1 MSRLLSKP
9 FADAANGKNEQ
20 LSNLAAQ
27 GKKILGYFCTY
38 TPIELI
44 HASGFIPVRI
54 QGGPGTIT
62 EADSLTPS
70 FICPY
75 MRQALEKALA
85 GEYKYLSGIVQAYT
99 CDVACGLTQ
108 IWQENISAEVFHSIP
123 LPYNDG
129 VDSRKFFHAAIEE
142 LNLKMQ
148 HIGGAF
154 TEEALDA
161 SLGLYAEIRGL
172 VLELYRL
179 RYRRSLPLS
188 AADVLSVIQA
198 GFVTLPEDYLRMLKD
213 LIAEVKDAEALRASG
228 IPVLVSGSLI
238 EDPRILELL
247 EHAGGSVVADDLC
260 TGLRQFYP
268 PAGDGRT
275 AVERLIDRY
284 TRRLPCPARSRA
296 EERISVIFDLIRR
309 SGARAVVFLFQKFCT
324 PHLADHPVVS
334 AALKEEGIPCL
345 ALEMGEMGADEGQS
359 RTRLEAF
366 FEMLER

>member
-1 MSRLLSKP
+1 MSCLLSQP
-9 FADAANGKNEQ
+9 FAEAANGKTERF
-20 LSNLAAQ
+20 SNLAAE

-44 HASGFIPVRI
+44 HASGFIPLRI

-62 EADSLTPS
+62 KADSLAPS

-85 GEYKYLSGIVQAYT
+85 GEYNYLSGIVQAYT

-108 IWQENISAEVFHSIP
+108 IWQESIPGEVFHTMP
-123 LPYNDG
+123 LPYLDG
-129 VDSRKFFHAAIEE
+129 PDSRKFFQAVIEE
-142 LNLKMQ
+142 LNLKM
-148 HIGGAF
+148 HHVGGTF

-161 SLGLYAEIRGL
+161 SLRLYSEIRAQ

-179 RYRRSLPLS
+179 RYTGSLPLS
-188 AADVLSVIQA
+188 AADFLSVIQA
-198 GFVTLPEDYLRMLKD
+198 GFVTRPEDYLGMIQE
-213 LIAEVKDAEALRASG
+213 LIAEVKGAEASHASG

-238 EDPRILELL
+238 EDPKILELL
-247 EHAGGSVVADDLC
+247 EQVGGTVVADDLC
-260 TGLRQFYP
+260 TGFRHFYP
-268 PAGDGRT
+268 PAGDGHT
-275 AVERLIDRY
+275 AMERLIDRY

-296 EERISVIFDLIRR
+296 EDRISVIFDLLKR
-309 SGARAVVFLFQKFCT
+309 SGARAVIFLFQKFCT
-324 PHLADHPVVS
+324 PHLADHPVLS
-334 AALKEEGIPCL
+334 EALKKEGIPSL